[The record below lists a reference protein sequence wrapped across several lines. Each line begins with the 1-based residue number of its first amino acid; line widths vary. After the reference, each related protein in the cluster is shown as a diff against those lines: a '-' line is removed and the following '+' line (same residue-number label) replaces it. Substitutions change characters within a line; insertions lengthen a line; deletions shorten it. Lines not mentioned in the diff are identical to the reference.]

1 MHRSVNEVAY
11 KIVYYGPGLSGK
23 TTNLRRIRDI
33 ITPEHR
39 GRLVT
44 LCTRGERT
52 VFFDFLPI
60 NFASVGN
67 DRIRLHLYSVPGQ
80 AYYSLSRRV
89 ILDGA
94 DGIVFVADS
103 QTERLDAN
111 LDSIEDLETNLESY
125 GMDMSQL
132 PTILQFNKRDLPSIV
147 PIDEL
152 ETQLNQH
159 NWTTVE
165 SVAIGGSGPVET
177 LKLMSSVIAREH
189 VALLSR
195 T

>member
-23 TTNLRRIRDI
+23 TTNLRRVRDI
-33 ITPEHR
+33 IAPEHR

-60 NFASVGN
+60 NFASIGN
-67 DRIRLHLYSVPGQ
+67 DRVRLHLYSVPGQ

-89 ILDGA
+89 ILDGV

-103 QTERLDAN
+103 QTERMDASI
-111 LDSIEDLETNLESY
+111 DSIEDLESNMESY
-125 GMDMSQL
+125 GLELSEI
-132 PTILQFNKRDLPSIV
+132 PTVLQFNKRDLPSIASTEHM
-147 PIDEL
+147 DKL
-152 ETQLNQH
+152 LNRYE
-159 NWTTVE
+159 WPSIE
-165 SVAIGGSGPVET
+165 SVAIGGAGPVET
-177 LKLMSSVIAREH
+177 LKMMATIIAKRH
-189 VALLSR
+189 VGLLS
-195 T
+195 

>member
-23 TTNLRRIRDI
+23 TTNLRRIRDTI
-33 ITPEHR
+33 GPEHR

-60 NFASVGN
+60 NFASIGN
-67 DRIRLHLYSVPGQ
+67 DRVRLHLYSVPGQ

-89 ILDGA
+89 ILDGV

-103 QTERLDAN
+103 QTERMDASM
-111 LDSIEDLETNLESY
+111 DSIDDLETNMESY
-125 GMDMSQL
+125 GIELSSI
-132 PTILQFNKRDLPSIV
+132 PTVLQFNKRDLPSIASK
-147 PIDEL
+147 E
-152 ETQLNQH
+152 EMEKHLNRYE
-159 NWTTVE
+159 WSTIE

-177 LKLMSSVIAREH
+177 LKLMA
-189 VALLSR
+189 AK
-195 T
+195 

>member
-60 NFASVGN
+60 NFASIGN

-89 ILDGA
+89 ILDGV
-94 DGIVFVADS
+94 DGIIFVADS

-111 LDSIEDLETNLESY
+111 LDSIEDLESNLESY
-125 GMDMSQL
+125 GMDLLQL
-132 PTILQFNKRDLPSIV
+132 PTILQFNKRDLPSIS
-147 PIDEL
+147 PLDEL
-152 ETQLNQH
+152 EKQLNRH
-159 NWTTVE
+159 NWSTVE
-165 SVAIGGSGPVET
+165 SIAIGGSGPVET
-177 LKLMSSVIAREH
+177 LKLMSAVIARHH
-189 VALLSR
+189 VDQLS
-195 T
+195 

>member
-23 TTNLRRIRDI
+23 TTNLRSIRDI
-33 ITPEHR
+33 ITPEYR

-60 NFASVGN
+60 NFATIGN

-89 ILDGA
+89 ILDGV
-94 DGIVFVADS
+94 DGVVFVADS
-103 QTERLDAN
+103 QIERLDAN
-111 LDSIEDLETNLESY
+111 LDSIEDLESNLESY
-125 GMDMSQL
+125 GMDLAQM
-132 PTILQFNKRDLPSIV
+132 PTILQFNKRDLPSIT
-147 PIDEL
+147 PLDEL
-152 ETQLNQH
+152 EKQLNRH
-159 NWTTVE
+159 NWATVE

-177 LKLMSSVIAREH
+177 LKLISAVIAKQH
-189 VALLSR
+189 VDLLS
-195 T
+195 

>member
-23 TTNLRRIRDI
+23 TTNLRRIRDM
-33 ITPEHR
+33 ITPDNR

-60 NFASVGN
+60 NFASIGN

-89 ILDGA
+89 ILDGV

-103 QTERLDAN
+103 QSERMDAN
-111 LDSIEDLETNLESY
+111 LDSIEDLDRNLKSY
-125 GMDMSQL
+125 DIDVSGI
-132 PTILQFNKRDLPSIV
+132 PAILQFNKRDLPSIDSV
-147 PIDEL
+147 DEL
-152 ETQLNQH
+152 NKKLNRYD
-159 NWTTVE
+159 WATME

-177 LKLMSSVIAREH
+177 LKMMSVKIARQH
-189 VALLSR
+189 ADNLA
-195 T
+195 

>member
-60 NFASVGN
+60 NFATIGN

-89 ILDGA
+89 ILDGV
-94 DGIVFVADS
+94 DGVVFVADS

-125 GMDMSQL
+125 GLDMTKL
-132 PTILQFNKRDLPSIV
+132 PTILQFNKRDLPSIT
-147 PIDEL
+147 PLDEL
-152 ETQLNQH
+152 EKQLNRH
-159 NWTTVE
+159 SWETVE

-177 LKLMSSVIAREH
+177 LKLMSAIIAKQH
-189 VALLSR
+189 VDLLS
-195 T
+195 

>member
-60 NFASVGN
+60 NFASIGN

-89 ILDGA
+89 ILDGV
-94 DGIVFVADS
+94 DGIIFVADS

-125 GMDMSQL
+125 GMDLSQL
-132 PTILQFNKRDLPSIV
+132 PTILQLNKRDLPSIS
-147 PIDEL
+147 PLDEL
-152 ETQLNQH
+152 DKQLNRH
-159 NWTTVE
+159 NWSTVE
-165 SVAIGGSGPVET
+165 SIAIGGSGPVET
-177 LKLMSSVIAREH
+177 LKLMSAVIARHH
-189 VALLSR
+189 VDQLS
-195 T
+195 

>member
-33 ITPEHR
+33 IGPEHR

-60 NFASVGN
+60 NFASIGN
-67 DRIRLHLYSVPGQ
+67 DRVRLHLYSVPGQ

-89 ILDGA
+89 ILDGV

-103 QTERLDAN
+103 QIERMDASE
-111 LDSIEDLETNLESY
+111 DSIEDLETNMESY
-125 GMDMSQL
+125 GLELSSI
-132 PTILQFNKRDLPSIV
+132 PTVLQFNKRDLPSIAST
-147 PIDEL
+147 EKMEKL
-152 ETQLNQH
+152 LNRYE
-159 NWTTVE
+159 WSSIE
-165 SVAIGGSGPVET
+165 SVAIGGAGPVET
-177 LKLMSSVIAREH
+177 LKLMAAKIAKQH
-189 VALLSR
+189 AGLLS
-195 T
+195 

>member
-33 ITPEHR
+33 ITPEYR

-60 NFASVGN
+60 NFATIGN

-89 ILDGA
+89 ILDGV
-94 DGIVFVADS
+94 DGVVFVADS

-125 GMDMSQL
+125 GMDLAQL
-132 PTILQFNKRDLPSIV
+132 PTILQFNKRDLPSIA
-147 PIDEL
+147 PLDEL
-152 ETQLNQH
+152 EKQLNRH
-159 NWTTVE
+159 DWAMVE

-177 LKLMSSVIAREH
+177 LKLMSAVIAKQH
-189 VALLSR
+189 VDLLS
-195 T
+195 

>member
-60 NFASVGN
+60 NFATIGN

-89 ILDGA
+89 ILDGV
-94 DGIVFVADS
+94 DGVVFVADS
-103 QTERLDAN
+103 QTERMDAN
-111 LDSIEDLETNLESY
+111 LDSIEDLENNLESY
-125 GMDMSQL
+125 GMDLIKL
-132 PTILQFNKRDLPSIV
+132 PTILQFNKRDLPSIA
-147 PIDEL
+147 PLDEL
-152 ETQLNQH
+152 ENQLNRH
-159 NWTTVE
+159 DWTTVE

-177 LKLMSSVIAREH
+177 LKLISAVIAKQH
-189 VALLSR
+189 VELLS
-195 T
+195 

>member
-60 NFASVGN
+60 NFATIGK

-89 ILDGA
+89 ILDGV
-94 DGIVFVADS
+94 DGVVFVADS

-111 LDSIEDLETNLESY
+111 LDSIEDLESNLESY
-125 GMDMSQL
+125 GMDLEQL
-132 PTILQFNKRDLPSIV
+132 PTILQFNKRDLPSIA
-147 PIDEL
+147 PLDEL
-152 ETQLNQH
+152 EKQLNRH
-159 NWTTVE
+159 TWATVE

-177 LKLMSSVIAREH
+177 LKLMSAVIARHH
-189 VALLSR
+189 VDQLS
-195 T
+195 

>member
-89 ILDGA
+89 ILDGV
-94 DGIVFVADS
+94 DGIVFVAES
-103 QTERLDAN
+103 LTERLDAN

-125 GMDMSQL
+125 GMDLSQL
-132 PTILQFNKRDLPSIV
+132 PTILQFNKRDLPSIA
-147 PIDEL
+147 PLDEL
-152 ETQLNQH
+152 EMQLNRH
-159 NWTTVE
+159 NWSTVE

-177 LKLMSSVIAREH
+177 LKLMSSVIARQH
-189 VALLSR
+189 VDLLS
-195 T
+195 

>member
-60 NFASVGN
+60 NFATIGN

-89 ILDGA
+89 ILDGV
-94 DGIVFVADS
+94 DGVVFVADS
-103 QTERLDAN
+103 QTERMDAN
-111 LDSIEDLETNLESY
+111 LDSIEDLENNLESY
-125 GMDMSQL
+125 GMDLTKL
-132 PTILQFNKRDLPSIV
+132 PTILQFNKRDLPSIA
-147 PIDEL
+147 PLDEL
-152 ETQLNQH
+152 ENQLNRH
-159 NWTTVE
+159 DWTTVE

-177 LKLMSSVIAREH
+177 LKLISAVIAKQH
-189 VALLSR
+189 VELLS
-195 T
+195 

>member
-23 TTNLRRIRDI
+23 TTNLRRIRDLI
-33 ITPEHR
+33 APEHR

-60 NFASVGN
+60 NFAAIGD
-67 DRIRLHLYSVPGQ
+67 DRVRLHLYSVPGQ

-89 ILDGA
+89 ILDGV

-103 QTERLDAN
+103 QTERMDASV
-111 LDSIEDLETNLESY
+111 DSIEDLENNLESY
-125 GMDMSQL
+125 GLELSEI
-132 PTILQFNKRDLPSIV
+132 PTILQFNKRDLPSIASTAHM
-147 PIDEL
+147 EKL
-152 ETQLNQH
+152 LNRYEWQSI
-159 NWTTVE
+159 E
-165 SVAIGGSGPVET
+165 SVAVGGSGPVET
-177 LKLMSSVIAREH
+177 LKMMASIIAKQH
-189 VALLSR
+189 AGLLS
-195 T
+195 